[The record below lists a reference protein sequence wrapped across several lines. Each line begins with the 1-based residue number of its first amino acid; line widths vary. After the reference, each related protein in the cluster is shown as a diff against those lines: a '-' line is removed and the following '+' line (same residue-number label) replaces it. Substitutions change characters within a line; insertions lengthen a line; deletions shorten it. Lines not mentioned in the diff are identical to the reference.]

1 MNDVTRWLKQG
12 DPLTA
17 EPELPDIDVQ
27 VMRRAVI
34 ALASS
39 QSSVA
44 PSSWSWMTVASGVA
58 VAAAAAFVVAWHG
71 EPTTSRPPINAHPL
85 PTGVTSPLAT
95 TGVSRMFNVGRGHG
109 SAPATT
115 RLESR
120 ATPSVNSQPEVLV
133 DPREGRAMRSLLDG
147 VLGGGSDATW
157 LLTVPVP
164 ALLDAEPVRD
174 IYIAPLE
181 WSPLTGSHD
190 EKGVSE

>member
-1 MNDVTRWLKQG
+1 MNDVTRWLKQR

-34 ALASS
+34 AAASS
-39 QSSVA
+39 QS
-44 PSSWSWMTVASGVA
+44 PSSWPWMTVASGVA

-71 EPTTSRPPINAHPL
+71 EPTTSMPPIKARAL
-85 PTGVTSPLAT
+85 PTGVTIPLAT
-95 TGVSRMFNVGRGHG
+95 TGVIRMFNVGGG
-109 SAPATT
+109 DGGAPATT
-115 RLESR
+115 QLESR
-120 ATPSVNSQPEVLV
+120 AAPSVNSQPEVLV
-133 DPREGRAMRSLLDG
+133 DPREGRAMRSLLDS
-147 VLGGGSDATW
+147 VFGGGIDAAR

-164 ALLDAEPVRD
+164 PIFDAEPVRD

-181 WSPLTGSHD
+181 WSPLTGNHD